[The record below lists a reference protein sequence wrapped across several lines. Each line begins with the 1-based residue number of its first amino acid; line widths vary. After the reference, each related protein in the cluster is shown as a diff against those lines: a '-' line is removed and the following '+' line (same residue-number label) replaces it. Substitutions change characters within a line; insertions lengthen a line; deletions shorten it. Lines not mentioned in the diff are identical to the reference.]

1 MIFVSFVGRKSHCNI
16 RAKGCEYLN
25 EKEKRW
31 VEMGML
37 VGKRWRVLD
46 VSNYIWKK
54 ENKVESTHANRAFSF
69 LRRRK

>member
-25 EKEKRW
+25 KKEKRW

-37 VGKRWRVLD
+37 VGKRWQVLD

-54 ENKVESTHANRAFSF
+54 GNKVESTHAIRAFSF
-69 LRRRK
+69 MRRRK